1 MFLVVQQVLFSPL
14 GLKLIASEEEMLYSS
29 FFLREFAWVIE
40 FENKTNIILELEVQQ
55 RNQILDILF
64 SPWIQPYLKKP
75 PADLL

>member
-1 MFLVVQQVLFSPL
+1 MFLVVKQVLFSPL